1 MKCEAYRGEFE
12 EATADVRLSRDAS
25 EHAAGCE
32 ACGRL
37 YRERVALRG
46 LVGELAR
53 VEAPADFEFR
63 LRARIRAAEGT
74 PRRRFFARPA
84 TQTASAALVACLVLL
99 VAAGIY
105 IKRPTHSTQQ
115 SVASGGAGEVSQP
128 TASEATGARVE
139 NVPTKIETA
148 KVSEGGRAADVI
160 NASAQGKTTAKGEAA
175 QGRRAGVLTRSFAE
189 RAAPGLSRKGID
201 AGQVA
206 MLSTPVPL
214 KLPAGQQPMRVVLR
228 DDNGASRVVSVRS
241 VSFGSQQFVGG
252 LRTSFRPSGETKEG
266 VW

>member
-1 MKCEAYRGEFE
+1 MRCEAYRGELE
-12 EATADVRLSRDAS
+12 EATADGSLSRGAS
-25 EHAAGCE
+25 EHVGRCD

-46 LVGELAR
+46 LVAGLAR

-63 LRARIRAAEGT
+63 LRARIRAAERA
-74 PRRRFFARPA
+74 PRKRFFARPA
-84 TQTASAALVACLVLL
+84 QSATAALVACLALL
-99 VAAGIY
+99 VAAGVY
-105 IKRPTHSTQQ
+105 FKQPTRPAQTAD
-115 SVASGGAGEVSQP
+115 ASDGAAQVSQP
-128 TASEATGARVE
+128 AAEQATGAPTE
-139 NVPTKIETA
+139 NTTA
-148 KVSEGGRAADVI
+148 KVETAEATTGGSAPALIEAGGEGK
-160 NASAQGKTTAKGEAA
+160 SAVKGEAVRVRHSGSA
-175 QGRRAGVLTRSFAE
+175 ARTNVGNSAAGV
-189 RAAPGLSRKGID
+189 SRKAVD

-228 DDNGASRVVSVRS
+228 DDSGASRVVSVRT

-252 LRTSFRPSGETKEG
+252 LRTSFRPPGETKEG